1 MSDKLKFRFI
11 TKTTLVPAII
21 LLVAAVCGSISAGRI
36 SEEQCG
42 NLSGYLVNFFENVP
56 GVDKGIIYSGLKK
69 QIAVWFFIAVS
80 GWVLPGFLMNVAT
93 VCERGFVIG
102 YTSAGF
108 FRVYGLSGIKACA
121 ALIPEMLLYIPLLT
135 FFSSISL
142 KMSFLSHEN
151 KKNFL
156 GKYVLTALFFL
167 SVFCAV
173 SVFQSFLTTTFMQW
187 ISKEM

>member
-1 MSDKLKFRFI
+1 MSDKLKFRFY
-11 TKTTLVPAII
+11 TKTALVPAII
-21 LLVAAVCGSISAGRI
+21 ILIAAVCGSISAGII

-42 NLSGYLVNFFENVP
+42 TLTGYLENFFKDVP
-56 GVDKGIIYSGLKK
+56 GADKGIIYSSLKK
-69 QIAVWFFIAVS
+69 QIAVWFFVAVS
-80 GWVLPGFLMNVAT
+80 GWVLPGFLLNVAT

-102 YTSAGF
+102 YTTAGF

-121 ALIPEMLLYIPLLT
+121 ALLPEMLFYIPILT

-151 KKNFL
+151 KKKFL
-156 GKYVLTALFFL
+156 GKYVLICLFFL

-173 SVFQSFLTTTFMQW
+173 SVFQSFFTTTFMRW
-187 ISKEM
+187 ISKQM